1 MVEQM
6 GKLPEFSLKKFYWK
20 DYLTII
26 LGAFMYALGVTQFII
41 PHQFVIG
48 GLTGVAVLLNY
59 AFNLPVSVLVLVMNA
74 LLLLIAFRILGS
86 EFLIKTIVS
95 VILLSFFIGMF
106 EQMQWDPI
114 MTDEPLMA
122 GLIGAIVAGSGVG
135 LMMSVNG
142 SSGGTDIIVLII
154 SKFRHITP
162 GRTMLLVDLV
172 IVGSSYFIFRS
183 VETIVFGIIIIA
195 VMATSVDW
203 MLSGIRQSV
212 QFFIF
217 SSRYEEIATQINSQL
232 HRGCTVLDA
241 TGWYTQQPQKVLLV
255 MAKQSESTS
264 IFRLVKQID
273 KKAFISQSNVVG
285 VYGEG
290 FDRMK

>member
-1 MVEQM
+1 
-6 GKLPEFSLKKFYWK
+6 
-20 DYLTII
+20 
-26 LGAFMYALGVTQFII
+26 MYALGVTQFII